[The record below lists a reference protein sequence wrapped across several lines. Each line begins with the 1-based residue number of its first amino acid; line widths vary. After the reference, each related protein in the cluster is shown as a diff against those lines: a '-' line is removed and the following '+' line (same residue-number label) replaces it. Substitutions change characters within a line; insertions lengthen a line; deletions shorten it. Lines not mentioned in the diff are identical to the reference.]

1 MPIRPTCIT
10 YFGALVLYKL
20 DYNLLNIK
28 LILKYDFVALSR
40 CVLPNTLFVL
50 HIPIWLWL
58 MLLPHQKPFLSNGGC
73 IWYAIT
79 SNTRQRFCTEERT
92 KQCFKFGLQTTM
104 YMNYIAVRAV
114 GGSYQCAQKHN
125 FRTSAHSDTFTP
137 ALLLRSSYLHF
148 KFIFSST
155 KCDRLITLY
164 VVIRTCKYLA

>member
-1 MPIRPTCIT
+1 MCYTRK
-10 YFGALVLYKL
+10 YGACCYHTKSLSSAMV
-20 DYNLLNIK
+20 
-28 LILKYDFVALSR
+28 VAGTNMHL
-40 CVLPNTLFVL
+40 
-50 HIPIWLWL
+50 
-58 MLLPHQKPFLSNGGC
+58 
-73 IWYAIT
+73 YAII
-79 SNTRQRFCTEERT
+79 SNTRQNFCTEERA

-137 ALLLRSSYLHF
+137 SPLLRSSYLHF